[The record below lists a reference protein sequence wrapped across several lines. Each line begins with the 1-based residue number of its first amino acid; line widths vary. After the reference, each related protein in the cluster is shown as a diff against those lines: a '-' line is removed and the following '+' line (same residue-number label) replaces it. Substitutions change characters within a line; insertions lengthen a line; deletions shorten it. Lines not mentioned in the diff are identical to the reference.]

1 MIVLN
6 ERGGRDEFLLMGP
19 LRTADMGEG
28 SIAKPLHGYS
38 QLLP

>member
-6 ERGGRDEFLLMGP
+6 EREGRVGFLLLGP
-19 LRTADMGEG
+19 LRNADMGEG